1 MDKKIEFLK
10 SKSLEE
16 LTLDSPLNK
25 YELINAVMRWAQE
38 LKQKGLVVGDPRQ
51 VLEQALKDII
61 TGQISV
67 EQIRKLPVLIMKLD
81 EDKDKPGKNSKTE
94 KEEPAK
100 KEVKGKKSKK

>member
-25 YELINAVMRWAQE
+25 YELINSVMRWAQE

-61 TGQISV
+61 AGQISV
-67 EQIRKLPVLIMKLD
+67 EQIRKLPALMKLD
-81 EDKDKPGKNSKTE
+81 EDKEKPEKYSKGE
-94 KEEPAK
+94 REEPAR
-100 KEVKGKKSKK
+100 KEVKGKKTKK